1 MKPKNLVPIF
11 LIVLALSAG
20 VVWFG
25 AGQLGGKE
33 GSVTKEGND
42 TSYTADEGEETGTQN
57 NPATSS
63 RPLVEGSR
71 DDQASHEDIDWED
84 LMDTST
90 WKVFESEELGV
101 RFRYPSRL
109 EDISGSNKYNSYSNA
124 LATFSKGLYAQFI
137 DINNIELRMEAKGF
151 VSKQDD
157 LGNFDYSTTYY
168 FSNDNNVYETLYKHF
183 KKNGFEPVPEIEV
196 LNNQDQY
203 VEYFVIFKLDE
214 EKLNFVYFK
223 EVLEGTYGLY
233 ITSNLREGVSKDL
246 LKHYKKIATLVGNT
260 LEQI

>member
-109 EDISGSNKYNSYSNA
+109 EDISGSNKYN
-124 LATFSKGLYAQFI
+124 L
-137 DINNIELRMEAKGF
+137 ELRMEAKGF